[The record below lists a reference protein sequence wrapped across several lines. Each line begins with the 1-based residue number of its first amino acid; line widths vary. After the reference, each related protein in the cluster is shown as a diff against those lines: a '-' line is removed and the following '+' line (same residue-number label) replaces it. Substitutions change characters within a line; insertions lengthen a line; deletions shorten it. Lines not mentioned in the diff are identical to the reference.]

1 MFALS
6 DFKAREEAL
15 VSTLKR
21 LVESESPSNDKEAV
35 DRMGRLVA
43 ELAGQLGA
51 EVKIE
56 AQASCGDHIL
66 ARWEGSETRPGF
78 LILCHMDTVHPIGTL
93 SENPCIEREGKLFG
107 PGSLDMKAGS
117 AILLETMRALRENKL
132 SPVRPVT
139 ALFTSDEE
147 IGSDSSRPL
156 IEKLARESGL
166 TLVLES
172 ALAGGALKTWRKGVG
187 DFEVIVHGKA
197 AHAGA
202 DHAQGRNAIE
212 ELAHQVLAIQALTD
226 YEKGTTLNVGVIQ
239 GGTVSNVVPE
249 EARAIVD
256 FRVLE
261 PAEAERVLQV
271 MQSIKPAVEGTTI
284 EVRGGLNR
292 PPMPRTALMMET
304 FAQAQKLAGQ
314 LGLDLHEGG
323 TGGGSDG
330 NFVAALGLPLLDGMG
345 GWGEGLHSR
354 REYVEVRSLVER
366 AALLA
371 AILTDWKFA

>member
-51 EVKIE
+51 DVKIE

-172 ALAGGALKTWRKGVG
+172 A
-187 DFEVIVHGKA
+187 
-197 AHAGA
+197 
-202 DHAQGRNAIE
+202 
-212 ELAHQVLAIQALTD
+212 
-226 YEKGTTLNVGVIQ
+226 
-239 GGTVSNVVPE
+239 
-249 EARAIVD
+249 
-256 FRVLE
+256 
-261 PAEAERVLQV
+261 
-271 MQSIKPAVEGTTI
+271 
-284 EVRGGLNR
+284 
-292 PPMPRTALMMET
+292 
-304 FAQAQKLAGQ
+304 
-314 LGLDLHEGG
+314 
-323 TGGGSDG
+323 
-330 NFVAALGLPLLDGMG
+330 
-345 GWGEGLHSR
+345 
-354 REYVEVRSLVER
+354 
-366 AALLA
+366 
-371 AILTDWKFA
+371 